1 LENFEMKK
9 SLVALAALAATA
21 SFAQSTTTIS
31 GLFDY
36 GWKNANAAGTQTQG
50 IAANGSATT
59 VLTFDIAE
67 DLGGGNSAFVQ
78 LQLTPT
84 LDNKGVQGEAF
95 NNGTATSTTANGV
108 IGTAQQ
114 AIMGM
119 NFGTAG
125 KLALG
130 RANSGALDA
139 WGVGSVFGTAL
150 GSGYST
156 NGNLYTRYSTA
167 TLMGPTNSA
176 PTRFNGAI
184 RYDTP
189 VMNGFSASYLTV
201 PKSADTNV
209 QTVTDYA
216 IKYSNG
222 PLNVAYANQKIQT
235 TGTVIAGNSYLPLAE
250 ASKLLDG
257 QSNKLSAL
265 TANYTFGAVTVY
277 GIRSQE
283 KQDTSTPFEAV
294 TAIYGAKY
302 VMGQYDFLISNGKS
316 NETTA
321 LNVDKSIQGYGV
333 NYNASKRSTIYARY
347 EIKNS
352 NLNDTTGANTKTTT
366 TMVGLKHTF

>member
-1 LENFEMKK
+1 MKK

-36 GWKNANAAGTQTQG
+36 GWKAANAAGTQTQS
-50 IAANGSATT
+50 ISNNGAATT

-78 LQLTPT
+78 MQLTPT
-84 LDNKGVQGEAF
+84 LDNKGVQGETL
-95 NNGTATSTTANGV
+95 NTGTATAGTASGV

-125 KLALG
+125 KLAFG

-150 GSGYST
+150 GSGYGT
-156 NGNLYTRYSTA
+156 NGNLYTRYSTS
-167 TLMGPTNSA
+167 TLQGPANSA

-201 PKSADTNV
+201 PKGGDTDV

-235 TGTVIAGNSYLPLAE
+235 TGNVLAGNSFLPLAA
-250 ASKLLDG
+250 ASKLGDG

-265 TANYTFGAVTVY
+265 SANYTVGAWTIY

-283 KQDTSTPFEAV
+283 KQDTATPFEGV

-321 LNVDKSIQGYGV
+321 ANVDKSIQGYGV